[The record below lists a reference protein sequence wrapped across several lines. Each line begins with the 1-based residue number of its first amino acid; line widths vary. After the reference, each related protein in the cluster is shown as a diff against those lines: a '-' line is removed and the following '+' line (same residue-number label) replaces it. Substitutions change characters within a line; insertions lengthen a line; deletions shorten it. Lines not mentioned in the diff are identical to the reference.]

1 MFEIGDRFDIVQGGF
16 GTEYRIININ
26 KKNEKKPYECYP
38 MSVVRK
44 AFEISRTCN
53 TNFVDIIL
61 NSEHSEEFCKE
72 RRCFS
77 EDDILKYLKKQDER
91 EKECDVEFYKSFTR
105 SLIEA
110 IDEHFT
116 DYDEKI
122 EFFVNT
128 FIPAESF
135 RKLGYDSLANGI
147 REAEVK

>member
-1 MFEIGDRFDIVQGGF
+1 MFEIGDRFDIVEAGY

-26 KKNEKKPYECYP
+26 KENKEAPYECYP

-44 AFEISRTCN
+44 AFEIARTRN
-53 TNFVDIIL
+53 INFVDIVL
-61 NSEHSEEFCKE
+61 NSEYSEEFRKE
-72 RRCFS
+72 KRCFPES
-77 EDDILKYLKKQDER
+77 DIVKYLKKQKEK
-91 EKECDVEFYKSFTR
+91 EKECDVEYYKSFVR

-110 IDEHFT
+110 IDEHIT

-128 FIPAESF
+128 FLPAENF
-135 RKLGYDSLANGI
+135 RKLGYDSLANAI